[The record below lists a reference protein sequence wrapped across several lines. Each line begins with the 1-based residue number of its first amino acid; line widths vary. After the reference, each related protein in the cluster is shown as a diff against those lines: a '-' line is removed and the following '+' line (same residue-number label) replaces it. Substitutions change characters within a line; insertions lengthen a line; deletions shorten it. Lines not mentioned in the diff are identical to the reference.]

1 MPWWTLI
8 PVAAERLGDQLAR
21 GAVGGPPE
29 HRAGVPPNQAWDP
42 GVAVPD
48 EVLDERIPFYC
59 DLLAQDMADWPAQIR
74 EPLIDSSFS
83 CWAIKAS

>member
-1 MPWWTLI
+1 M
-8 PVAAERLGDQLAR
+8 
-21 GAVGGPPE
+21 
-29 HRAGVPPNQAWDP
+29 
-42 GVAVPD
+42 AVPD